1 MGASRSSTAALA
13 SFLTDARARGT
24 REALRTLNLE
34 HLAGRSVEEVLLGLA
49 DYVCPDGGSVD
60 EGIAR
65 EAFMETIVELVELGV
80 TEFDAL
86 TTEQIQTVLE
96 VYVTNAIE
104 ARLCNDI
111 GTKAISMPRDARQAD
126 RVVAQIRDF
135 IRRGVSDALASS
147 RATLDA
153 LTRDRAS
160 VFIDQIYVDA
170 FSVLQSL
177 GEEAAES

>member
-1 MGASRSSTAALA
+1 
-13 SFLTDARARGT
+13 
-24 REALRTLNLE
+24 
-34 HLAGRSVEEVLLGLA
+34 LLGLA

-65 EAFMETIVELVELGV
+65 EAYFETIVELAELGV
-80 TEFDAL
+80 TNFDAL
-86 TTEQIQTVLE
+86 STDQMQTVLE
-96 VYVTNAIE
+96 IYVTNAIE

-111 GTKAISMPRDARQAD
+111 GTKAVAMPLDARQAD

-135 IRRGVSDALASS
+135 VRRGVSDVFTSS
-147 RATLDA
+147 RAALDA
-153 LTRDRAS
+153 LTSERVTA
-160 VFIDQIYVDA
+160 FIERIYVDA